1 LTSSAWRTAI
11 RLPWADHLL
20 LFEAL
25 IQLGAARVFVL
36 ISGKT
41 GLSRL
46 GPQTE
51 TSNDD
56 NLAASALV
64 ERIRWALSAVSR
76 HVPWRC
82 QCLEQA
88 IAGKWMLRSR
98 GYATT
103 LYLGVAGRDAIE
115 AHAWLRCGSLI
126 VTGGSDE
133 ARFAVMSK
141 FGDGR

>member
-1 LTSSAWRTAI
+1 M
-11 RLPWADHLL
+11 PWADRLL

-25 IQLGAARVFVL
+25 IRLGAARVFVL

-41 GLSRL
+41 VLSRL

-56 NLAASALV
+56 NPAAFNLV
-64 ERIRWALSAVSR
+64 ERIRWSLSAVSR
-76 HVPWRC
+76 RVPWRC

-88 IAGKWMLRSR
+88 IAARWMLRSR

-126 VTGGSDE
+126 VTGGTGE

-141 FGDGR
+141 FGDSR